1 MHRPL
6 IAALLASCMAGAA
19 MAADR
24 TIAASDA
31 HVARMGRAVADTDG
45 ALRFGYPGVSLLL
58 AVDGTRLA
66 VDAAGSASS
75 LVDVLVDDQ
84 FSTTLRLS
92 PALRR
97 YDVLRDAAPGPHKVE
112 LVNRGETWLG
122 IVSIARFTA
131 DGKFLSAPALPAR
144 RMLVLGDSVT
154 CGADME
160 RGAGDKDTPDWWNP
174 RLSYG
179 MLAARALDAQVQ
191 LVCYGGR
198 GLVRSWNGRTD
209 ELQLPAFYD
218 LAIADAAHP
227 ARWNQADYDPDLV
240 VVAIGTNDFNPGIPE
255 RATYV
260 DAYAAFLRRLLHD
273 HPHAR
278 IALTEGALLDG
289 DKKTALIGYLRE
301 AAARVADRRVHV
313 LAPLT
318 HQPGDAVNGHPTTAQ
333 HAVMA
338 QEMLPQLRRLS
349 GWWLTRSAGPSFP

>member
-1 MHRPL
+1 MRRPL
-6 IAALLASCMAGAA
+6 LSALLALCMGGAA
-19 MAADR
+19 VAAEQ
-24 TIAASDA
+24 TIAAGDA
-31 HVARMGRAVADTDG
+31 HVARMGRTVAQPDG
-45 ALRFGYPGVSLLL
+45 AVRFGYPGVTLAL

-75 LVDVLVDDQ
+75 LVDVIVDGKPAG
-84 FSTTLRLS
+84 TLRLAPEVKS
-92 PALRR
+92 
-97 YDVLRDAAPGPHKVE
+97 YDVFKGAAPGPHKVE
-112 LVNRGETWLG
+112 LVHRSETWLG
-122 IVSIARFTA
+122 VVSIARFTA
-131 DGKFLSAPALPAR
+131 DGRFLAAPALSGR

-160 RGAGDKDTPDWWNP
+160 RDGGDKDTPDWWNP

-260 DAYAAFLRRLLHD
+260 DAYAAFLRRLLRD

-289 DKKTALIGYLRE
+289 DKKAALIGYLRE
-301 AAARVADRRVHV
+301 AAARVADTRIHV
-313 LAPLT
+313 LAPLA

-333 HAVMA
+333 HAAMA
-338 QEMLPQLRRLS
+338 REMLPQLRHVS
-349 GWWLTRSAGPSFP
+349 GW